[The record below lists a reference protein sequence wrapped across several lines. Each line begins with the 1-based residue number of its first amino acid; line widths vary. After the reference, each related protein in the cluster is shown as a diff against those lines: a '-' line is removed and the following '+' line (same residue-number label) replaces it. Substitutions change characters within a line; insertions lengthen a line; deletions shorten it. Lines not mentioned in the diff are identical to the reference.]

1 MKKKLVVN
9 ADDFGLS
16 PAVNYG
22 IVECFSYGILTSTTL
37 MINQK
42 FTKHAIRLSKL
53 YPKISIGLHV
63 TLDKGYSLSG
73 VSSLT
78 NERGELQNSE
88 YLLKNGKEDDFYHEI
103 ELQLEKFIEL
113 VQKRPTHIDTHHHI
127 HLRNETALNAIKKIC
142 EKHDLKYRTQEILM
156 GDFYSNNVNK
166 EFLLSKLENEKRD
179 FTEIMCHP
187 GFYDQY
193 LSKVSSYNMKRSE
206 ELLLLVDEEI
216 KDYVEKE
223 YILVN
228 YLDEIKNLEEKD
240 V

>member
-22 IVECFSYGILTSTTL
+22 IIECFSYGILTSTTL

-42 FTKHAIRLSKL
+42 YTKHAIRLSKL
-53 YPKISIGLHV
+53 YPKISIGLHA

-78 NERGELQNSE
+78 NEKGELQNSA
-88 YLLKNGKEDDFYHEI
+88 YLLENGEEEDFYKEI
-103 ELQLEKFIEL
+103 ELQIEKFIEL
-113 VQKRPTHIDTHHHI
+113 VGKRPTHIDTHHHI
-127 HLRNETALNAIKKIC
+127 HLRNQNALNALKKVSR
-142 EKHDLKYRTQEILM
+142 KYNLKYRTQETLM
-156 GDFYSNNVNK
+156 ADFYSDNVNK
-166 EFLLSKLENEKRD
+166 EFLLSKLENEERD
-179 FTEIMCHP
+179 FSEIMCHP

-193 LSKVSSYNMKRSE
+193 LSKISSYNLKRIDELS
-206 ELLLLVDEEI
+206 LLLDEDIKNYVD
-216 KDYVEKE
+216 KE

-228 YLDEIKNLEEKD
+228 YLDEVKNLEEKND
-240 V
+240 

>member
-1 MKKKLVVN
+1 MKKMLIVN

-16 PAVNYG
+16 PSVNYG

-53 YPKISIGLHV
+53 YPKISIGLHI

-78 NERGELQNSE
+78 NERGELQNSK
-88 YLLKNGKEDDFYHEI
+88 YLLKNGKEEDFYREI

-113 VQKRPTHIDTHHHI
+113 VGKRPTHLDTHHHI
-127 HLRNETALNAIKKIC
+127 HLKNETALNAVKKIS
-142 EKHDLKYRTQEILM
+142 EKYNLKYRTQEILM
-156 GDFYSNNVNK
+156 EEFYSNNANK
-166 EFLLSKLENEKRD
+166 EFLLSKLESEKREL
-179 FTEIMCHP
+179 TEIMCHP
-187 GFYDQY
+187 GFYDLY
-193 LSKVSSYNMKRSE
+193 LNMISTYNLKRVE
-206 ELLLLVDEEI
+206 ELEILLEEEI
-216 KDYVEKE
+216 KDYIDKE

-228 YLDEIKNLEEKD
+228 YLGEIKE
-240 V
+240 